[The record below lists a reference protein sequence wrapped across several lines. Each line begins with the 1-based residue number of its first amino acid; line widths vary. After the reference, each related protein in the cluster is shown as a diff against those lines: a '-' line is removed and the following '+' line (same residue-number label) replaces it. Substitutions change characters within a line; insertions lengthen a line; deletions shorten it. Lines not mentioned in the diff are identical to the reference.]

1 MASLLLLACHI
12 WYFVAFFSAYK
23 KSGIYIM
30 CGICHT
36 TASLR
41 YCATL
46 LSLPLH
52 GSIYA
57 NKKDHSRDLLYL
69 VGPGGFE
76 PPTST
81 TSMWRS
87 SQMS

>member
-1 MASLLLLACHI
+1 MSMEQVIVVYTMHDILISYQVLGCGWKTNFRCGQQKRLHTRSLD
-12 WYFVAFFSAYK
+12 
-23 KSGIYIM
+23 YI
-30 CGICHT
+30 
-36 TASLR
+36 
-41 YCATL
+41 
-46 LSLPLH
+46 
-52 GSIYA
+52 
-57 NKKDHSRDLLYL
+57 NL